1 MSLPLISRSP
11 DLEELHLAGY
21 VIEVRSGFLVVDQ
34 IPYLDSSGTVQR
46 GTLYCALELA
56 GDRTAQPSD
65 HTMLFEGGL
74 PHRADGRPL
83 TIIASSGR
91 QNPAR
96 GVCADYHFSRKPTD
110 NGNRYRDYCHKVTTY
125 VWLLEREAQVVDPGV
140 TARANTPVP
149 VADEERS
156 VFVYRDTASPRA
168 GIEPVT
174 AKLEVG
180 PIAIIGLGGSGSYIL
195 DLVAKTPVS
204 EIHMF
209 DGDRFIQHNAFRAP
223 GAASLTDLEEIP
235 SKVEYFSRVY
245 SRMHTGIRP
254 HPYPIESDN
263 ISELVGMSFV
273 FVAVDDGDARREIS
287 SALEQLGVSY
297 VDVGMGLYEADEML
311 GGQVRVT
318 TSTPENRDAARARL
332 PFGTRDPNNEYKSNI
347 QIAEL
352 NSLAALLAVIRW
364 KKLIGF
370 YQDTD
375 RETSTVYVVGGNSM
389 INEDQL

>member
-11 DLEELHLAGY
+11 DLKELHLAGF

-34 IPYLDSSGTVQR
+34 VPYLDSNGTVQR

-56 GDRTAQPSD
+56 GDQTAQPSD
-65 HTMLFEGGL
+65 HTLLFEGGL

-83 TIIASSGR
+83 SIIASSGR

-96 GVCADYHFSRKPTD
+96 GVRADHYFSRKPTD
-110 NGNRYRDYCHKVTTY
+110 NGNRYRDYSHKVTTY
-125 VWLLEREAQVVDPGV
+125 VSLLEREAQLVDPGV
-140 TARANTPVP
+140 TARANAPVP
-149 VADEERS
+149 VADDEDS

-195 DLVAKTPVS
+195 DLLAKTPVS
-204 EIHMF
+204 EIHIF

-223 GAASLTDLEEIP
+223 GAASLADLEEIP
-235 SKVEYFSRVY
+235 SKVEYFSRIY

-254 HPYPIESDN
+254 HAYPIESDN
-263 ISELVGMSFV
+263 ISELAGMSFV
-273 FVAVDDGDARREIS
+273 FVAVDDGDARRDICS
-287 SALEQLGVSY
+287 GLEQLGLSY

-318 TSTPENRDAARARL
+318 TSTPENRDAAGARL

-352 NSLAALLAVIRW
+352 NSLAAMLAVIRW

>member
-21 VIEVRSGFLVVDQ
+21 DIEVRSGFLVVDQ
-34 IPYLDSSGTVQR
+34 VPYLDSNCIVQR

-65 HTMLFEGGL
+65 HTMLFEGEL

-83 TIIASSGR
+83 TIIAASGR

-96 GVCADYHFSRKPTD
+96 GVWADHHFSRKPAD
-110 NGNRYRDYCHKVTTY
+110 NGNRYRDYHHKVTTY
-125 VWLLEREAQVVDPGV
+125 VSLLEREAQVVDPSV
-140 TARANTPVP
+140 TAQANTPVR
-149 VADEERS
+149 VADDEPS
-156 VFVYRDTASPRA
+156 VFVYRDTATPRA
-168 GIEPVT
+168 GIEPMT
-174 AKLEVG
+174 QKLEVG

-204 EIHMF
+204 EIHIF
-209 DGDRFIQHNAFRAP
+209 DGDRFIQHNAFRSP
-223 GAASLTDLEEIP
+223 GAASLDDLEEIP
-235 SKVEYFSRVY
+235 SKVDYYSRIY
-245 SRMHTGIRP
+245 SRMHTGIVP
-254 HPYPIESDN
+254 HPYAVESDN
-263 ISELVGMSFV
+263 ISELALMSFA
-273 FVAVDDGDARREIS
+273 FVAVDNGDARREICG
-287 SALEQLGVSY
+287 ALDQLGISY
-297 VDVGMGLYEADEML
+297 IDVGMGLYKADELL

-318 TSTPENRDAARARL
+318 TSTPENRDAASARL
-332 PFGTRDPNNEYKSNI
+332 PFGTPDPNNEYKSNI

-352 NSLAALLAVIRW
+352 NSLAATLAVIRW
-364 KKLIGF
+364 KKLLGF

>member
-1 MSLPLISRSP
+1 MSLPLISRSS

-34 IPYLDSSGTVQR
+34 VPYLDSNRTVQR
-46 GTLYCALELA
+46 GTLYCSLELA
-56 GDRTAQPSD
+56 GDRTAQPTD

-96 GVCADYHFSRKPTD
+96 GVWADHYFSRKPTD
-110 NGNRYRDYCHKVTTY
+110 IGNRYRDYAHKVTTY
-125 VWLLEREAQVVDPGV
+125 VSLLEREAQAVDPSV

-149 VADEERS
+149 VADDEQT

-168 GIEPVT
+168 GIEPIT
-174 AKLEVG
+174 AKVEVG

-204 EIHMF
+204 EIHIF

-223 GAASLTDLEEIP
+223 GAASLGELEEIP
-235 SKVEYFSRVY
+235 SKVEYFSRIY
-245 SRMHTGIRP
+245 ARMHTGIRP
-254 HPYPIESDN
+254 HPYPIDPDN
-263 ISELVGMSFV
+263 ISELTGMSFV
-273 FVAVDDGDARREIS
+273 FVAVDDGDARRDICS
-287 SALEQLGVSY
+287 GLEQLGVSFI
-297 VDVGMGLYEADEML
+297 DVGMGLYEAEEML

-332 PFGTRDPNNEYKSNI
+332 PFGTRDPNNEYKYNI

-352 NSLAALLAVIRW
+352 NSFAAALAVIKW

-375 RETSTVYVVGGNSM
+375 RETSTVYAVGGNCL

>member
-21 VIEVRSGFLVVDQ
+21 VIDVRSGFLVVDQ
-34 IPYLDSSGTVQR
+34 VPYLTSNRTVQR
-46 GTLYCALELA
+46 GTLSCALELA

-65 HTMLFEGGL
+65 HTMLFEGDL
-74 PHRADGRPL
+74 PYRADGRPL

-96 GVCADYHFSRKPTD
+96 GVWADHYFSRKPTD

-125 VWLLEREAQVVDPGV
+125 VSLLEREAQVVDPSA

-149 VADEERS
+149 VADDEHS

-174 AKLEVG
+174 GKLEVG

-204 EIHMF
+204 EIHIF
-209 DGDRFIQHNAFRAP
+209 DGDRFIQHNAFRTP
-223 GAASLTDLEEIP
+223 GAASLADLEEIP
-235 SKVEYFSRVY
+235 SKVEYYSQIY

-254 HPYPIESDN
+254 HLYPIESDN
-263 ISELVGMSFV
+263 TSELAGMSFV
-273 FVAVDDGDARREIS
+273 FVAVDDGDARREICS
-287 SALEQLGVSY
+287 GLDQLGISY

-332 PFGTRDPNNEYKSNI
+332 PFGTRDPNNEYRSNI

-375 RETSTVYVVGGNSM
+375 RETNSIYVVGGNSM